1 MNDLQ
6 KKFCKDYIDKSKLH
20 PKDNTNNLELFEEAD
35 LQVKNIL
42 STFLVDMGDAPNK
55 EEFQYSQH
63 IIEESIDKLKEK
75 KQKIQNDINKKK
87 LFSKTRIHSSS
98 ELSSLGFLFN
108 KKKHPRKISSDT
120 NDKITKDSHSDEF
133 VIQRVKSFHKIKL
146 KHNEIFDE
154 LDNNQKFQGFI
165 EATRSERKFNDI
177 ENNNLNKE
185 LQINKLSL
193 INDNKYLSTHI
204 HDKKTHIMFPFN
216 SHVNQLK
223 KSQNCNNISSLSSD
237 MLDSYNDICM
247 KMKQS
252 LFPPINQDT
261 DKRHDI
267 LPNEHKLQNIHNIV
281 REEGIHSPKII
292 DEENNL
298 ILSSPNQENSNN
310 SHEGKYRILRH
321 PTQQVYDSL
330 SDSEEEIFNEIN
342 DELLIKPKSFIKII
356 IDLLIILSTF
366 FILIFTPLELAFSYD
381 YINYPLQLLILNFLS
396 EIIFVCDF
404 IFGFFTIYHDYHD
417 IEPISNISNR
427 ISYLQ
432 GRFFLDLL
440 EAIPFSSII
449 YTYIKINPN
458 SNLSLQTKLYFHFAK
473 IKYIHLFKL
482 IKLIKVMKV
491 SVRNEITSYLS
502 DKAIHSKL
510 GRSLL
515 LYITIIAFLFLVHLL
530 SCYYIFI
537 GYNNY
542 PNWIVSQNLTPTNHI
557 KIYVASLYFLC
568 LTILGIGYGDICP
581 SNIEETCFTIFL
593 LLIAVF
599 IFSWLVSAISKLKDV
614 DIIIMDD
621 SQVIECQKRLEILKE
636 IHTGY
641 KNMDLTIY
649 NKIERYLKCSL
660 LKEQYNPN
668 IILNYLPSNLKK
680 DLIVAMYKPIID
692 NFVFFK
698 YFNNQEFAMKIVL
711 CFKPNLFLK
720 NERIV
725 DCGDFIQE
733 MFFILKGKLSL
744 EIPLLSDF
752 STTNIQAIDKVILSF
767 NKIHKSLTFSKD
779 PSVKEINEI
788 KQNYVKLLELRTNE
802 HYGDLMM
809 FMNERSH
816 LSVRVSS
823 KTAMVY
829 YLNQTDAV
837 NVSLQ
842 FPNIWKKI
850 IINSIKNMK
859 VINKLVEKAL
869 TLFYQHN
876 NKNVLKV
883 LLEKNE
889 LYLKQLEKT
898 EKKMQSHN
906 SMKETKIIANY
917 GTKSLE
923 ESERNETHKSII
935 YSESSTNRRLLSN
948 NNRTKIN
955 NQQEENLSFD
965 LENTKHNLF
974 NDSCN
979 VSKETSQDFEENC
992 DDSKLS
998 LNNGIKKKGSTTY
1011 INKSNKIDLNIQQ
1024 IDKIFEKTPQKK
1036 SLFNNNY
1043 NHFSSEVPDSFSSFA
1058 LRYTQNTQNI
1068 PENLPEASPITY
1080 VSEISENNNNLTS
1093 DSISVNNELSTR
1105 ENLFPFHL
1113 SNNSY
1118 HFNNN
1123 IQDAVARRLSE
1134 QNVFKDNKILMLPSF
1149 SETDL
1154 NSPSP
1159 NSNSKTRKTCFNIQS
1174 VISKK
1179 NSKHIPR
1186 TPKAKNSFDLY
1197 KSNKFKYAPSSQLIR
1212 PLKLGMLEPVGTK
1225 VDSFGQISKELK
1237 LINFE
1242 TGIQALDTAIKIT
1255 APQRANTPKNNNNA
1269 IKKRRISVFHKESS
1283 KKLNMIESNIEKSC
1297 LNLND
1302 PKEFYSKKF
1311 KKMIHNNKR
1320 RKTIDVGNICAS
1332 NLIVNKFNS

>member
-1 MNDLQ
+1 M
-6 KKFCKDYIDKSKLH
+6 
-20 PKDNTNNLELFEEAD
+20 
-35 LQVKNIL
+35 
-42 STFLVDMGDAPNK
+42 
-55 EEFQYSQH
+55 
-63 IIEESIDKLKEK
+63 
-75 KQKIQNDINKKK
+75 
-87 LFSKTRIHSSS
+87 
-98 ELSSLGFLFN
+98 
-108 KKKHPRKISSDT
+108 
-120 NDKITKDSHSDEF
+120 
-133 VIQRVKSFHKIKL
+133 
-146 KHNEIFDE
+146 
-154 LDNNQKFQGFI
+154 
-165 EATRSERKFNDI
+165 
-177 ENNNLNKE
+177 
-185 LQINKLSL
+185 
-193 INDNKYLSTHI
+193 
-204 HDKKTHIMFPFN
+204 
-216 SHVNQLK
+216 
-223 KSQNCNNISSLSSD
+223 
-237 MLDSYNDICM
+237 
-247 KMKQS
+247 
-252 LFPPINQDT
+252 
-261 DKRHDI
+261 
-267 LPNEHKLQNIHNIV
+267 
-281 REEGIHSPKII
+281 
-292 DEENNL
+292 
-298 ILSSPNQENSNN
+298 
-310 SHEGKYRILRH
+310 
-321 PTQQVYDSL
+321 
-330 SDSEEEIFNEIN
+330 
-342 DELLIKPKSFIKII
+342 
-356 IDLLIILSTF
+356 
-366 FILIFTPLELAFSYD
+366 
-381 YINYPLQLLILNFLS
+381 NYPLQLLILNFLS

-404 IFGFFTIYHDYHD
+404 IFSFFTIYYDYQD
-417 IEPISNISNR
+417 IGPTTNISIVIR
-427 ISYLQ
+427 YLQ
-432 GRFFLDLL
+432 GWFFLDLL
-440 EAIPFSSII
+440 EAIPFSSLI

-458 SNLSLQTKLYFHFAK
+458 SNLTLQTQSYYHFAK

-482 IKLIKVMKV
+482 IKLIKVLKV
-491 SVRNEITSYLS
+491 SVKNEIISYLS

-515 LYITIIAFLFLVHLL
+515 LYITIIAFLFLIHLL

-542 PNWIVSQNLTPTNHI
+542 PNWIVNQNLTPTNHI
-557 KIYVASLYFLC
+557 KIYVSSLYFLC
-568 LTILGIGYGDICP
+568 LTILGIGYGDIYP
-581 SNIEETCFTIFL
+581 SNIEENVFTIFL

-636 IHTGY
+636 INTGY

-660 LKEQYNPN
+660 IKEQYNPN
-668 IILNYLPSNLKK
+668 IILNYLPTNLKK

-725 DCGDFIQE
+725 DFGDFIQE

-752 STTNIQAIDKVILSF
+752 STTNSQAIDKVILSF

-788 KQNYVKLLELRTNE
+788 KQSYVKLLELRTNE

-842 FPNIWKKI
+842 FPNIWKRI

-859 VINKLVEKAL
+859 VINKLVEKTL

-876 NKNVLKV
+876 NNILKV

-889 LYLKQLEKT
+889 LHFKQLEKT

-906 SMKETKIIANY
+906 SEKETKIIANY
-917 GTKSLE
+917 DTKSLE
-923 ESERNETHKSII
+923 ESDKIETHKSII
-935 YSESSTNRRLLSN
+935 HSESSTNRRLLSN
-948 NNRTKIN
+948 NNNNKTN
-955 NQQEENLSFD
+955 DNQQEEELSFE
-965 LENTKHNLF
+965 LEYTNHNLF
-974 NDSCN
+974 NNSCN
-979 VSKETSQDFEENC
+979 VSKETSQDFDENC

-998 LNNGIKKKGSTTY
+998 LNSGITNKKGSIIYTN
-1011 INKSNKIDLNIQQ
+1011 NKNNKIDLNIQQ

-1036 SLFNNNY
+1036 SLFNNCNY
-1043 NHFSSEVPDSFSSFA
+1043 LSSEVPDSFSSFA
-1058 LRYTQNTQNI
+1058 FRYTQNTKNI

-1080 VSEISENNNNLTS
+1080 FSEISETNNLTS

-1113 SNNSY
+1113 KNTSY

-1123 IQDAVARRLSE
+1123 IQDAVVRRLSQ
-1134 QNVFKDNKILMLPSF
+1134 QNILNDNKLLILPTF

-1154 NSPSP
+1154 HSPSP
-1159 NSNSKTRKTCFNIQS
+1159 NSNTKTRKTFFNNQS
-1174 VISKK
+1174 SISKQHP
-1179 NSKHIPR
+1179 KHNPK
-1186 TPKAKNSFDLY
+1186 TPKTKNSFDLY
-1197 KSNKFKYAPSSQLIR
+1197 KLNKFKCNPSSQLIR
-1212 PLKLGMLEPVGTK
+1212 PLKLGMLEQVGTK

-1242 TGIQALDTAIKIT
+1242 TGIQALDTSIKIT
-1255 APQRANTPKNNNNA
+1255 APQRANTPKNNYNA
-1269 IKKRRISVFHKESS
+1269 IKRKRFSIFHKESS
-1283 KKLNMIESNIEKSC
+1283 KKLDMIESNIEKNC

-1311 KKMIHNNKR
+1311 KKMIHNNKQ
-1320 RKTIDVGNICAS
+1320 RKSIDVGNFLAS